1 MNLFQITNEMQSIMN
16 ELIENGGE
24 LTPELESMLMITE
37 SQLKEKAVNY
47 AMVIRSMDYE
57 TNVIDEEIKRL
68 QALKKTRQNAI
79 ERLKSA
85 LTNAMQQCDMD
96 AIETPTNKISFRKSQ
111 SLEILDETLVP
122 KQYKTQVITTKIDK
136 NAIKQDIKNGITVH
150 GVELLTNK
158 NLQIK

>member
-24 LTPELESMLMITE
+24 LTPELEAMLTITE

-57 TNVIDEEIKRL
+57 TNIIDEEIKRL

-85 LTNAMQQCDMD
+85 LTNAMEQCGMD
-96 AIETPTNKISFRKSQ
+96 SIETPTNKISFRKSQ
-111 SLEILDETLVP
+111 SLEIIDETKVP
-122 KQYKTQVITTKIDK
+122 KQYKTQVVTTKVDK
-136 NAIKQDIKNGITVH
+136 NAIKQDIKNGIAVD
-150 GVELLTNK
+150 GVELINSK
-158 NLQIK
+158 NIQIK

>member
-24 LTPELESMLMITE
+24 LTPQLQSMLTITE

-68 QALKKTRQNAI
+68 QGLKKSRQNAM
-79 ERLKSA
+79 ERLKSV
-85 LTNAMQQCDMD
+85 LTNAMEQCDMD

-111 SLEILDETLVP
+111 SLQILDETLVP

-136 NAIKQDIKNGITVH
+136 NAIKQDMKNGITVD
-150 GVELLTNK
+150 GVELITNK